1 MKWKKTET
9 DSDENNIMITGL
21 MANENYI
28 FQVRGI
34 YGDQEGPYGAVSE
47 DIYTK
52 KSLATT
58 LLEFSVLQRNTDCP
72 RIYILPVEENKS
84 ARSTTARFRMFTLG
98 KFKTII
104 IIRQVNKFEKE
115 TFIKY
120 KR

>member
-1 MKWKKTET
+1 MLWNITKT
-9 DSDENNIMITGL
+9 DSDENNKMITGL

-34 YGDQEGPYGAVSE
+34 YGDQKGPYGAVSK

-58 LLEFSVLQRNTDCP
+58 LLEFSVLQRNTDSP

-84 ARSTTARFRMFTLG
+84 ARSTNARFRMFTLG

-104 IIRQVNKFEKE
+104 LIWQVN
-115 TFIKY
+115 
-120 KR
+120 